1 MRQALVRM
9 AIGFFVMMAALIL
22 INLAASKMAASQPT
36 TTDGRQ

>member
-1 MRQALVRM
+1 M